1 MYWYINKII
10 EGYFVDYETE
20 IDANYWEGQI
30 GNTYEDFLN
39 GKWVLLSPEQGIY
52 HEQHPEADVTEVLNL
67 GKTLAQAKAQMIR
80 LIDEYDNSPAVNSFT
95 INGTITGW
103 FTPEER
109 SNYRNSVDA
118 AKRLGVESLSLFIGE
133 EEFTLPTLKAEE
145 ILDRIQLY
153 ADRCFIVT
161 KQHKIAV
168 EHLDTI
174 EAVDSYDYTGD
185 YPDNL
190 EFVL

>member
-10 EGYFVDYETE
+10 EGYFVDYDTE

-39 GKWVLLSPEQGIY
+39 GKWVLLSPEQGAY
-52 HEQHPEADVTEVLNL
+52 HEQHPDADVTEVLNL
-67 GKTLAQAKAQMIR
+67 GKTLQQAKAQMIR

-103 FTPEER
+103 FNPEER

-168 EHLDTI
+168 EHLNTI

>member
-39 GKWVLLSPEQGIY
+39 GKWVLLSPEQGAY